1 MKPFQTLLYYQYA
14 RIPNAEEFTQQ
25 HLAFCERIGIVGRI
39 IIADEG
45 INGTISGT
53 LVQCKKY
60 MDRLSNDWLFAGI
73 EFKIDNVD
81 ELSFSALHV
90 RYKPEIVNSG
100 TRHLQ
105 LDPTVKTGKHLEP
118 KEFAE
123 MKDEE
128 DVVILDVRSNYES
141 NLGRFKNALPMD
153 IDNFREFPEKLKE
166 IEHLKGK
173 KILTY
178 CTGGIKCEKAS
189 ALLLEAGFKDVY
201 QLHGGIIKYGKE
213 AGGKDFDGNCYVFD
227 NRVSVPVN
235 SINPSVVSVCKN
247 CGTPSLHMINCA
259 NADCNEHFVQCES
272 CGWKM
277 DGCCSETCMASDSKR
292 TYDGTGYYSRY

>member
-1 MKPFQTLLYYQYA
+1 MKAFQTLLYYQYT

-25 HLAFCERIGIVGRI
+25 HLAFCERIGLVGRI
-39 IIADEG
+39 IIAEEG
-45 INGTISGT
+45 INGTVSGT
-53 LVQCKKY
+53 IVQCKKY
-60 MDRLSNDWLFAGI
+60 IDRLTNDWLFAGI

-105 LDPTVKTGKHLEP
+105 LDPTVKTGTHLEP
-118 KEFAE
+118 KEFAA
-123 MKDEE
+123 MKDQE
-128 DVVILDVRSNYES
+128 DVVVLDVRSNYES
-141 NLGRFKNALPMD
+141 GLGRFKNAFPMD
-153 IDNFREFPEKLKE
+153 IDNFRDFPEKIKE
-166 IEHLKGK
+166 LAHLKGK

-213 AGGKDFDGNCYVFD
+213 MQGKDFDGNCYVFD
-227 NRVSVPVN
+227 NRVSVAINSVN
-235 SINPSVVSVCKN
+235 PLVVSVCKN
-247 CGTPSLHMINCA
+247 CGTSSTHMINCA
-259 NADCNEHFVQCES
+259 NADCNEHFVQCEN

-277 DGCCSETCMASDSKR
+277 EGCCSETCMESSTKR
-292 TYDGTGYYSRY
+292 VYDGTGYYSRY